1 MDGRTIDLVH
11 DFGYLG
17 DFMREEEN
25 LALKIC
31 LLGDSAVGKTSLIR
45 KYTYDIFNDQ
55 YITTMGTKV
64 TKKNISIEMP
74 KYNKKFNITFSI
86 YDIMGDANLLGI
98 LNQSHFQGINGA
110 FLVCDVTRPKTL
122 ENLIFWVDSLYK
134 ECPKNIP
141 LLCVAN
147 KSDLTGGHMFD
158 FGDIPR
164 FEEVFG
170 APWMLTSAR
179 TGDNIEEAFR
189 ILGKK
194 MIKEYIK
201 KTEPHLFSM
210 AQKQ

>member
-1 MDGRTIDLVH
+1 MT
-11 DFGYLG
+11 
-17 DFMREEEN
+17 EEEN

-31 LLGDSAVGKTSLIR
+31 ILGDSAVGKTSLIR

-64 TKKNISIEMP
+64 TKKNISIDMP

-86 YDIMGDANLLGI
+86 HDIMGDANLLGI
-98 LNQSHFQGINGA
+98 LNQSHFQGMNGA
-110 FLVCDVTRPKTL
+110 FLVCDATRPKTL
-122 ENLIFWVDSLYK
+122 ENLIFWLDSLFK
-134 ECPKNIP
+134 EGPKNIS

-158 FGDIPR
+158 IGDIPGL
-164 FEEVFG
+164 EEIFG
-170 APWMLTSAR
+170 APWMLTSAK

-201 KTEPHLFSM
+201 KTEPHLFSK
-210 AQKQ
+210 AEKQ